1 MKKYLEHQTIKRGVS
16 MNSQHKRLIGQLHEE
31 TERLYKAV
39 DTYDQ
44 AVSEALGINRSDLRG
59 LKFLQYGPLTP
70 KQMAEKLS
78 LTSGTV
84 TPLLDRL
91 ESLDL
96 IRRNASATDR
106 RSLVIELTADGYTR
120 LGNHYERIGREFTKV
135 FKNRSVQE
143 LELVIE
149 SLQLLRQACDPTKP
163 NSST

>member
-1 MKKYLEHQTIKRGVS
+1 
-16 MNSQHKRLIGQLHEE
+16 MNSQHKNLIAQLRDE

-39 DTYDQ
+39 DAYDQ

-78 LTSGTV
+78 LASGTV

-91 ESLDL
+91 ESLGL
-96 IRRNASATDR
+96 ICRNASPTDR
-106 RSLVIELTADGYTR
+106 RSLVIELTADGYNR
-120 LGNHYERIGREFTKV
+120 LSKHYDRIGREFTKV

-143 LELVIE
+143 LELAIE
-149 SLQLLRQACDPTKP
+149 SLQLLREACDPTP
-163 NSST
+163 SQTRYF